1 MFAQQG
7 LEDIS
12 IFIQKTDGF
21 VCVGQGF
28 SGFDQFQ
35 IALIQLQINA
45 PQDAEQLIFHR
56 FQNLIFVVEVQVEG
70 RAGDV
75 TFFAKG
81 VNGNVVNAILGIKLH
96 KNIPNMANGFL
107 FVELVSAAHV
117 GMPPFLYVKI
127 LYYM

>member
-1 MFAQQG
+1 MTV
-7 LEDIS
+7 
-12 IFIQKTDGF
+12 QKIAEILADRKILIDTDRKSDSF
-21 VCVGQGF
+21 F
-28 SGFDQFQ
+28 SR
-35 IALIQLQINA
+35 I
-45 PQDAEQLIFHR
+45 E
-56 FQNLIFVVEVQVEG
+56 NLSCDSRNIPPN
-70 RAGDV
+70 
-75 TFFAKG
+75 TLFFAKG